1 MSKQDPRP
9 LEGDIE
15 EAASTALVAAQGNSL
30 GGDLDSGLAIELS
43 KAEIDLQ
50 IATAHAYPRSNARA
64 IRNIIELATQDTAA
78 ATECIYALPRDGK
91 AITGPSIRLAEL
103 IFQQWGNNRV
113 ASRIVAVDRKEGFVE
128 AEAIYHDLETN
139 SASGDRVR
147 RSIKGKSGKIFSPD
161 MIIVTGNAARSIA
174 KRNAILSGVPRP
186 IWRMAYEKA
195 QAAVRGD
202 EKTLGARRVALL
214 TAFNDLGIKPATV
227 FQLARVGGEV
237 DIGLDQFVVL
247 SGLFTALRNGEAT
260 VEDLLAT
267 TGGVPAGKTLSAAF
281 GDKPKAPAQTQ
292 APKAEPEPVAE
303 VIDQDTGEVMEP
315 EADAEPEKVEA
326 PMTEVAMSTEPA
338 GPGETYFH
346 ASDAWDRLGLRP
358 VYRDG
363 EKIGEGGAKSG
374 NIIRLSHAP
383 KIVAKPAEPEPEQAQ
398 ISSGEERTEPVQDV
412 AETVEAPAGPE
423 PVTEPEDFDP
433 APFNEYAAKVQAA
446 DSWLV
451 IKAARIS
458 FRKTDAYKAASP
470 EMQAKVHDIA
480 LDATKALIAAG
491 KDPVRETNDP
501 FYFGL
506 WLTRAPAHE
515 IRPAFTQLLRSPA
528 YAAMTDAGKDGL
540 AGEVSRAIGEG

>member
-30 GGDLDSGLAIELS
+30 GGDLDSGLAVELS

-50 IATAHAYPRSNARA
+50 IATAHAYPRSMANA
-64 IRNIIELATQDTAA
+64 IRNIISLATHDTAA

-91 AITGPSIRLAEL
+91 AVTGPSIRLAEL

-128 AEAIYHDLETN
+128 AEALYHDLETN

-147 RSIKGKSGKIFSPD
+147 RSIKGKSGKLFSPD

-174 KRNAILSGVPRP
+174 KRNAILSGIPRP
-186 IWRMAYEKA
+186 IWRQAFEKA
-195 QAAVRGD
+195 QAAVKGD
-202 EKTLGARRVALL
+202 EKTLGARRIALL
-214 TAFNDLGIKPATV
+214 EAFGALGIKPATV
-227 FQLARVGGEV
+227 FQLARVGGDV

-247 SGLFTALRNGEAT
+247 SGLYTALRNGEAT

-267 TGGVPAGKTLSAAF
+267 SGAPAKTLSSAF
-281 GDKPKAPAQTQ
+281 GDKPKAPAPVEQ
-292 APKAEPEPVAE
+292 PKPEPVAE
-303 VIDQDTGEVMEP
+303 VIDQDTGEITEP
-315 EADAEPEKVEA
+315 EPDAEPEKVEA

-346 ASDAWDRLGLRP
+346 ASDAWNDQGLRP

-363 EKIGEGGAKSG
+363 EMIGQGGAKSG
-374 NIIRLSHAP
+374 NIIRLAHAP
-383 KIVAKPAEPEPEQAQ
+383 KIVAKPAEPDPEPAQ
-398 ISSGEERTEPVQDV
+398 ISSGEERTEPVQEV
-412 AETVEAPAGPE
+412 VETVEAPADPE
-423 PVTEPEDFDP
+423 PAPDPEPFDP
-433 APFNEYAAKVQAA
+433 APFNEYAAKVEAA

-458 FRKTDAYKAASP
+458 FRKTEAYKGASP
-470 EMQAKVHDIA
+470 DMQAKVHDIA
-480 LDATKALIAAG
+480 LEATKALIAAG

-506 WLTRAPAHE
+506 WLMRAPAHE

-540 AGEVSRAIGEG
+540 AGEVSRALGGG

>member
-30 GGDLDSGLAIELS
+30 GGDLDSGLAVELS

-50 IATAHAYPRSNARA
+50 IATAHAYPRSMANA
-64 IRNIIELATQDTAA
+64 IRNIISLATHDTAA

-128 AEAIYHDLETN
+128 AEALYHDLETN

-174 KRNAILSGVPRP
+174 KRNAILSGIPRP
-186 IWRMAYEKA
+186 IWRQAFEKA

-202 EKTLGARRVALL
+202 EKTLGARRIALL
-214 TAFNDLGIKPATV
+214 DAFGALGIKPATV
-227 FQLARVGGEV
+227 FQLARVGGDV

-247 SGLFTALRNGEAT
+247 SGLYTALRNGEAT

-267 TGGVPAGKTLSAAF
+267 SGAPAKTLSSAF
-281 GDKPKAPAQTQ
+281 GDKPKAPAPVEQ
-292 APKAEPEPVAE
+292 PKPEPVAE
-303 VIDQDTGEVMEP
+303 VVDQETGEVTDADPEP
-315 EADAEPEKVEA
+315 DAEPEKIEA

-346 ASDAWDRLGLRP
+346 ASDDWNSQALRP

-363 EKIGEGGAKSG
+363 ERIGEGGAKSG
-374 NIIRLSHAP
+374 NIIRLAHSP
-383 KIVAKPAEPEPEQAQ
+383 KIVAKAPDPEPEASQ
-398 ISSGEERTEPVQDV
+398 ISTGEERTDPDQGGVEPTLD
-412 AETVEAPAGPE
+412 TPADPE
-423 PVTEPEDFDP
+423 PEPEPEDFDP
-433 APFNEYAAKVQAA
+433 TPFNDFAAKVQAA

-458 FRKTDAYKAASP
+458 FRKTEAFKAASP
-470 EMQAKVHDIA
+470 EMQAKVHDIC
-480 LDATKALIAAG
+480 LEATKALIAAG

-506 WLTRAPAHE
+506 WLMRAPAHE

-540 AGEVSRAIGEG
+540 AGEVSRALGEG